1 MTAPRSLSLVEA
13 GVIHVEIDPETLELV
28 SASMEKL

>member
-1 MTAPRSLSLVEA
+1 MTTARSLDLIEA